1 MSGSSHRPALHTV
14 ALLTCLLAASLV
26 CAAQNQPSQTVTV
39 APDSSLYVKLQL
51 DRSVKV
57 SALKPG
63 EVIEGTLSQD
73 VYSGDRRLFP
83 VGSPIRLTVGELE
96 RRRRVPNDRWPWV
109 IKVFTP
115 RHENYPSFHS
125 ASLSLV
131 SGAEIPLRVS
141 LISIGPRVEVHPKPG
156 KPAAG
161 QSAVQAETAGLEPP
175 HAQPGKKATGPIVTL
190 EAAGLT
196 ARELAAATSDTAVSS
211 SALPPGPVTLA
222 TGTQAKII
230 LLSSISAGKSRAGD
244 SFQARLVEPVRLG
257 SSVVLPEGSVFEGKV
272 VRSTQ
277 PRWLSRAGSLH
288 LAFTALTLPGG
299 GGAPLAASVT
309 GAEVDQGSHATMDAE
324 GGLRGGRPGKA
335 WMLANI
341 GVTAGI
347 GKVADD
353 GAQLL
358 IEALVSTATD
368 ASTAGAARIVS
379 ASASGL
385 FMITRR
391 GRDVILPRFTEMEI
405 TFDRPVVVP
414 GPGAGPQ

>member
-1 MSGSSHRPALHTV
+1 MF
-14 ALLTCLLAASLV
+14 CCWLAMASLV
-26 CAAQNQPSQTVTV
+26 FAADNQAGSAQAQV
-39 APDSSLYVKLQL
+39 AGNSSLYLKVQL
-51 DRSVKV
+51 DSPVKV
-57 SALKPG
+57 SALGPG
-63 EVIEGTLSQD
+63 QVLEGTLSQD

-83 VGSPIRLTVGELE
+83 ADSRVRLTVDKLE

-125 ASLSLV
+125 ASLSLAG
-131 SGAEIPLRVS
+131 GAEIPLRVS
-141 LISIGPRVEVHPKPG
+141 LISIGPRSEVHPKPG
-156 KPAAG
+156 KSAQPAA
-161 QSAVQAETAGLEPP
+161 QSAVHAEAASPAP
-175 HAQPGKKATGPIVTL
+175 QHAQPGKKATGPIVTL

-196 ARELAAATSDTAVSS
+196 AGELAAATSDATVSPA
-211 SALPPGPVTLA
+211 ALPLGPVTLA

-230 LLSSISAGKSRAGD
+230 LLSSISAGKNHAGD
-244 SFQARLVEPVRLG
+244 LFQARLVQPVRVG
-257 SSVVLPEGSVFEGKV
+257 SSVVLPEGSLFEGKV
-272 VRSTQ
+272 VKSTQ

-299 GGAPLAASVT
+299 GGAPLAASVS
-309 GAEVDQGSHATMDAE
+309 GAELDQGSRATMDSE

-368 ASTAGAARIVS
+368 ASTAGVARIVS

-385 FMITRR
+385 FMVTRR

-414 GPGAGPQ
+414 GPGAGPRAQ